1 MLVSY
6 GSSHGN
12 IQCHLGLPYQEIVEL
27 AYQLKIDMR
36 KKEEEI
42 DELDSEVKNMD
53 IKVKELEKD
62 KEEKVGQYMTQ
73 LYHNAYGYVIRSWSV
88 IN

>member
-1 MLVSY
+1 M
-6 GSSHGN
+6 
-12 IQCHLGLPYQEIVEL
+12 EL

-53 IKVKELEKD
+53 IKVKKLEKD
-62 KEEKVGQYMTQ
+62 KEEKVG
-73 LYHNAYGYVIRSWSV
+73 
-88 IN
+88 

>member
-1 MLVSY
+1 M
-6 GSSHGN
+6 
-12 IQCHLGLPYQEIVEL
+12 EL

-42 DELDSEVKNMD
+42 VELDSEVKNMD

-62 KEEKVGQYMTQ
+62 KEEKVG
-73 LYHNAYGYVIRSWSV
+73 
-88 IN
+88 